1 MADLAATIVS
11 FVDISIRLVKFIHE
25 TKKGADA
32 VDDDLLQLGREVQ
45 RVADHSEDIRTV
57 FQKDFVENGKAKE
70 NDTTAN
76 IWQRVSSILKDSQ
89 YILIKMESKLKEIK
103 GEDGSSTY
111 DRVRRHFR
119 KLSKESDFLNLRQGL
134 DKNDQLLQM
143 SLTTLSIIVTKK
155 EQAGQSKSIANL
167 SSKMSLSSSRLE
179 QLILSLEATV
189 SSSGLSVHEKDSL
202 EAAKS
207 IQKVAWVNAHFM
219 IPQAVSN
226 IFMGREKDLTD
237 MQQAL
242 AEFEKEGGTKRI
254 VIYGLNGAGKTQFC
268 CKFAQENRD
277 RFWAVFSI
285 DAASS
290 ETIQQ
295 SYADIAQRV
304 DIEPKE
310 TNVKYWLS
318 AQTKPW
324 LLIVDNVD
332 EHLQS
337 HKPEDF
343 IPEAAEFG
351 LVLFTTR
358 NQSLQMYGDG
368 KPFRFEGLEEERSTA
383 LLLRIAYGP
392 RAPDSRWLPTAR
404 KICHELGNLPLA
416 ILHAGKAILQGNCT
430 LDNCLDSIKNS
441 LTQVHSRIIGD
452 RAKRARS
459 FSGVQSQLLDE
470 QVTITNAKVYAT
482 FELVIPTVSQNAS
495 ELLRL
500 LSFMSSQRFHFN
512 ILLSAIVNPQRQA
525 DSDREAARK
534 SKSVHSRPKAWDQ
547 HLKSALRNIY
557 LFLERLGTQSMLP
570 EVFRALATA
579 DRKVAEY
586 TLRGLLVQLRERA
599 LIEWVQEPDDTYCIH
614 SSVKWWIQAS
624 MPYQERAVWC
634 EAASNVL
641 TLAILLPPVGVTA
654 DDAKLRRQVLV
665 HVKTVKK
672 SEIEL
677 RKQLVERQRKRESW
691 RFWPI
696 LGTSMSRAEVLRI
709 AKYSLVHAEGG
720 EFRESQKLMAKV
732 DKFLVGAIG
741 LGDPISAK
749 ARLFLAE
756 THWWLSEANQ
766 AVRLQEEL
774 LAACAASLGEDD
786 AETLNVR
793 SRLGLSFWQQGE
805 YAKGREYS
813 EQALKGLENI
823 YDTAHVDKSRAMS
836 NLGLCHGKLANF
848 GRAVRLHS
856 EAFEG
861 LLQAQREQDEKY
873 EDQILDAMQNLAMA
887 KHDRYRYGDADDKDL
902 YEAGRLQADV
912 FKKFEEQ
919 HNKEHPKTLWAACNL
934 ARIKALMGHVSEAEQ
949 MIASRLPIADRT
961 LGEEHIGTLMGK
973 AYYGQILTLAG
984 KLDAA
989 EKVLRSVVAA
999 HRARDEQEMHGDH
1012 LVAAA
1017 FLLDCYR
1024 KQGKTGPAEKV
1035 EVEVTRGIRH
1045 IFGDGSSWE
1054 EFFVG
1059 HYSGETMGGAER
1071 GDVEN
1076 RGN

>member
-11 FVDISIRLVKFIHE
+11 FVEIAIRLGTFIRE
-25 TKKGADA
+25 TKKGADS
-32 VDDDLLQLGREVQ
+32 VDDDLLQLGREIQ
-45 RVADHSEDIRTV
+45 RVAEHGENIRTV
-57 FQKDFVENGKAKE
+57 FENEFKESSKAKD
-70 NDTTAN
+70 NDTTAS
-76 IWQRVSSILKDSQ
+76 IWRRVSSILKDSHF
-89 YILIKMESKLKEIK
+89 ILIKMESKFDEMKGKE
-103 GEDGSSTY
+103 GSSTY

-119 KLSKESDFLNLRQGL
+119 KLSKEGDFETLRQGL

-143 SLTTLSIIVTKK
+143 SLTTLSIIVTKQ

-167 SSKMSLSSSRLE
+167 SREMSLSSNKLE
-179 QLILSLEATV
+179 QLIMSLEAKLSNST
-189 SSSGLSVHEKDSL
+189 LSVDERDSL

-219 IPQAVSN
+219 IPQAVSRV
-226 IFMGREKDLTD
+226 FMGRESDLAN

-242 AEFEKEGGTKRI
+242 GELEKEGGTKCV

-290 ETIQQ
+290 ESIQQ

-304 DIEPKE
+304 KIEPKE
-310 TNVKYWLS
+310 TNVKHWLS
-318 AQTKPW
+318 EQSKPW

-343 IPEAAEFG
+343 IPEAAGFG

-358 NQSLQMYGDG
+358 DQSLQIHGR
-368 KPFRFEGLEEERSTA
+368 PFRFEGLEEEKSTA
-383 LLLRIAYGP
+383 LLLKIAYGA
-392 RAPDSRWLPTAR
+392 RAHDSRWQPIAR
-404 KICHELGNLPLA
+404 RICHELGNLPLA

-430 LDNCLDSIKNS
+430 LDNCLDSIRNS
-441 LTQVHSRIIGD
+441 LAQVHRKIAGD
-452 RAKRARS
+452 RAKRAKS
-459 FSGVQSQLLDE
+459 FSGDQDQLLNE
-470 QVTITNAKVYAT
+470 QVITTNAKVYAT

-500 LSFMSSQRFHFN
+500 LSFMQSQRFEFN
-512 ILLSAIVNPQRQA
+512 ILLSAIINPQRQA
-525 DSDREAARK
+525 VADRKNARK
-534 SKSVHSRPKAWDQ
+534 AKPANSRSKSWDQ
-547 HLKSALRNIY
+547 HLKSAVRSIY
-557 LFLERLGTQSMLP
+557 LLLERLGLRSILP
-570 EVFRALATA
+570 EVLRALKNA
-579 DRKVAEY
+579 KPEVARD
-586 TLRGLLVQLRERA
+586 TLRQLLAQLREQA
-599 LIEWVQEPDDTYCIH
+599 LIDWVEPDDVYIIH

-624 MPYQERAVWC
+624 MQYQEKAVWC

-654 DDAKLRRQVLV
+654 EHAKLRRQALAHIESVR
-665 HVKTVKK
+665 K
-672 SEIEL
+672 SEKKLREEL
-677 RKQLVERQRKRESW
+677 EETQSKRESW

-696 LGTSMSRAEVLRI
+696 LETSMSRAEVLRN
-709 AKYSLVHAEGG
+709 AKYSLVYAEGG
-720 EFRESQKLMAKV
+720 DFRESQRLMAKV

-741 LGDPISAK
+741 LGDPVAAK

-756 THWWLSEANQ
+756 THWWLSDADE

-774 LAACAASLGEDD
+774 LAACIASLGEDD
-786 AETLNVR
+786 VETLNVR
-793 SRLGLSFWQQGE
+793 SRLGLSFWQQGK

-813 EQALKGLENI
+813 EKALKGLEKI

-848 GRAVRLHS
+848 DKAVKLHS
-856 EAFEG
+856 EAHEG
-861 LLQAQREQDEKY
+861 LLHAEKEQDEKY

-887 KHDRYRYGDADDKDL
+887 KHDRYRYGDAEDKDL
-902 YEAGRLQADV
+902 YEAERLQAAV
-912 FKKFEEQ
+912 LEKFAEQ

-934 ARIKALMGHVSEAEQ
+934 ARIKALMGHLAEAEG
-949 MIASRLPIADRT
+949 MIASRLPVAKRNLGADH
-961 LGEEHIGTLMGK
+961 LGTLMGR
-973 AYYGQILTLAG
+973 AYYGQILTLSG

-989 EKVLRSVVAA
+989 EKELRGVVNA
-999 HRARDEQEMHGDH
+999 HRARDKEEMHGDH

-1024 KQGKTGPAEKV
+1024 KQGKTALAEKL

-1045 IFGDGSSWE
+1045 IFGEGCSWE
-1054 EFFVG
+1054 DFFVG
-1059 HYSGETMGGAER
+1059 HYSGDTVGGAER
-1071 GDVEN
+1071 EDVDKPAD
-1076 RGN
+1076 